1 MYAAIVISIIPSIL
15 GYIFFQEQIIAGMTS
30 GAVKG

>member
-15 GYIFFQEQIIAGMTS
+15 GYVLFQEQIISGMTS

>member
-1 MYAAIVISIIPSIL
+1 MISIIPSIL
-15 GYIFFQEQIIAGMTS
+15 GYVLFQEQIISGMTS

>member
-1 MYAAIVISIIPSIL
+1 MYAAIVISIVPSIL
-15 GYIFFQEQIIAGMTS
+15 GYVIFQEQIISGLTS